1 QECPRPRPLVQSL
14 QAHQRLGY
22 SRKALAPM
30 RGRRAAKREPG
41 TAWNRGEPQSG
52 RYTTAIASIST
63 SRPGAA
69 SEVTPTAVDAGC
81 LPVKN
86 SALAAP
92 YSGSRLMSTRNT
104 PSLTTLASEA
114 PAAAS
119 TVRRFSKARRTWAL
133 KSPSCITWPSAE
145 TLVWPDTKMTL
156 WAPVTFHAW
165 EKPRRSCQVHGLIW
179 VFSTRHPPVFCLSR
193 CVLWLARSAYPHGPP
208 RHRVR
213 PSLRQAG
220 RERDG
225 QRNAVRVFEVDDGA
239 GGHLDQPGVLHAVL
253 VEPGDPRFQVLASG
267 DGETDVVEPRPPGR
281 EALSAGSAEPD

>member
-1 QECPRPRPLVQSL
+1 
-14 QAHQRLGY
+14 
-22 SRKALAPM
+22 LAPM

-52 RYTTAIASIST
+52 ALHDCDRFDLDQQAGRRQRGHAD
-63 SRPGAA
+63 RGRRWLLAGEELGPGR
-69 SEVTPTAVDAGC
+69 AVF
-81 LPVKN
+81 
-86 SALAAP
+86 
-92 YSGSRLMSTRNT
+92 RQ
-104 PSLTTLASEA
+104 
-114 PAAAS
+114 PAH
-119 TVRRFSKARRTWAL
+119 VHQEYPELDDVIQRGARRCEHGSQILEGQAHL
-133 KSPSCITWPSAE
+133 GAEIPSCITWPSAE